1 MLTDDEA
8 DDLIKSRQSAVESF
22 LSAANL
28 YPLEYDEETDEYEE
42 ADNTQV
48 TEWVLVC
55 RHQDFDAGRDFYS
68 VMKNTG
74 QAPHSTTGLLHLAL
88 EMFA

>member
-1 MLTDDEA
+1 MLNDDEA
-8 DDLIKSRQSAVESF
+8 DALIKSRQSALESF
-22 LSAANL
+22 LSAADL
-28 YPLEYDEETDEYEE
+28 FPLEWDEETEDYDEVE
-42 ADNTQV
+42 NTQV
-48 TEWVLVC
+48 TEWILIC

-74 QAPHSTTGLLHLAL
+74 QAPHSTTGLLHTAL

>member
-1 MLTDDEA
+1 MLSDEEL
-8 DDLIKSRQSAVESF
+8 DTLIKSRQAALESF
-22 LSAANL
+22 LSASDL
-28 YPLEYDEETDEYEE
+28 FPVEYDEDTEDYAEVE
-42 ADNTQV
+42 NTQV
-48 TEWVLVC
+48 TEWLLIC

-74 QAPHSTTGLLHLAL
+74 QAPHSTTGLLHMAL

>member
-1 MLTDDEA
+1 MLSDEEL
-8 DDLIKSRQSAVESF
+8 DTLIKSRQAALESF
-22 LSAANL
+22 LSAADL
-28 YPLEYDEETDEYEE
+28 FPVEYDEETEDYAEVE
-42 ADNTQV
+42 NTQV
-48 TEWVLVC
+48 TEWILIC

-74 QAPHSTTGLLHLAL
+74 QAPHSTTGLLHIGL